1 MKDVLLVSF
10 LLFSGCSISFAPDT
24 LNHFAFSASLTS
36 VGIIEQDGDNVAETT
51 CFVVGLGLMKE
62 IYDSIWGTG
71 FDTSDLISDFAGAG
85 TGAFVTAKMI
95 NREEFP

>member
-1 MKDVLLVSF
+1 M
-10 LLFSGCSISFAPDT
+10 SFAPDT

-36 VGIIEQDGDNVAETT
+36 IGVAEHKGDNVAEIG

-62 IYDSIWGTG
+62 IYDSIYGTG

-85 TGAFVTAKMI
+85 VGAFVTAKMI
-95 NREEFP
+95 NREELP

>member
-1 MKDVLLVSF
+1 MRFVLLLS
-10 LLFSGCSISFAPDT
+10 LILSSGCSISFAPDT

-36 VGIIEQDGDNVAETT
+36 VGVIEQEGENVAEAT

-71 FDTSDLISDFAGAG
+71 FDTSDLISDFAGAC

>member
-1 MKDVLLVSF
+1 MKSVLFFSCILF
-10 LLFSGCSISFAPDT
+10 LGCAISLAPDN

-36 VGIIEQDGDNVAETT
+36 IGVIEQGGNNVAETT

-62 IYDSIWGTG
+62 IYDSIYGTG
-71 FDTSDLISDFAGAG
+71 FDTSDLIFNFAGAS

>member
-1 MKDVLLVSF
+1 MSLT
-10 LLFSGCSISFAPDT
+10 PDN

-36 VGIIEQDGDNVAETT
+36 IGVIEQEGNNVAETT

-62 IYDSIWGTG
+62 IYDSIYGTG
-71 FDTSDLISDFAGAG
+71 FDTSDLIFDFAGASA
-85 TGAFVTAKMI
+85 GAFVTAKMI

>member
-1 MKDVLLVSF
+1 MSL
-10 LLFSGCSISFAPDT
+10 APDN
-24 LNHFAFSASLTS
+24 LNHFAFSASLS
-36 VGIIEQDGDNVAETT
+36 SIGIVEQDGDNVAEIT

-62 IYDSIWGTG
+62 IYDSIYGTG
-71 FDTSDLISDFAGAG
+71 FDTSDLIFDFAGAS